1 MYSIHGI
8 SPPPK
13 RKHGTWITDDYGLML
28 DVFYFK
34 NSGSEIA
41 GHWYIQVTKWRWK
54 ERYRNW
60 GKVKSDHLPTL
71 DGCVFFSWVYDCY
84 YQIDSWQPRT
94 PPLKLASFV
103 TDCNSLPTID
113 HSKKEHIIQ
122 LSSVVHHNKPTQN
135 RTWDA
140 RASAACVKRL
150 KDPVVP
156 SSVDLSALGGSSS

>member
-1 MYSIHGI
+1 M
-8 SPPPK
+8 
-13 RKHGTWITDDYGLML
+13 
-28 DVFYFK
+28 
-34 NSGSEIA
+34 
-41 GHWYIQVTKWRWK
+41 
-54 ERYRNW
+54 
-60 GKVKSDHLPTL
+60 
-71 DGCVFFSWVYDCY
+71 CFFFMGVWY

-135 RTWDA
+135 HTWDA

-150 KDPVVP
+150 KDTVVP
-156 SSVDLSALGGSSS
+156 SSVDLSALGVSLSKHRECCDPLVETHLSSNYFDIFDPPVKTSAVKQTNNDV